1 MRNRCWSRGTLTIFF
16 VGKGSAV
23 DAAEPFGRDM
33 VKCVSSR
40 PYQGTLEIVKQ
51 ALDERTGL
59 GGFA

>member
-1 MRNRCWSRGTLTIFF
+1 
-16 VGKGSAV
+16 
-23 DAAEPFGRDM
+23 M